1 MNLFQYG
8 IDWDGPLTDID
19 EAADMVEVEE
29 TLNPLRYIDYSE
41 LQATISPYTDSD
53 CHGVDLYVKT
63 PEFVHHKLF

>member
-19 EAADMVEVEE
+19 EAEVEE

-63 PEFVHHKLF
+63 LEFVHCKLF

>member
-53 CHGVDLYVKT
+53 
-63 PEFVHHKLF
+63 